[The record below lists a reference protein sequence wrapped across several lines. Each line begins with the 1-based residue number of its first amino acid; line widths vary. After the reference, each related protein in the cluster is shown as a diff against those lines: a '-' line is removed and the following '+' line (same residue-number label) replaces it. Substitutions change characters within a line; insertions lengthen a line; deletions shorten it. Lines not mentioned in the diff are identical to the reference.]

1 MFKLQSQGCNR
12 SNPWAALASQRHQVS
27 VYGIPRQIKLTDSFL
42 RNYIVSV
49 ETISSES
56 IASLE
61 NHLGYWLRRVSNRV
75 SGSFARSLEA
85 KETSVPEW
93 VVLRYLSERNET
105 TPGKLSKILT
115 MTRGGISKII
125 DKLEAKGW
133 IECRTDAEDTRVRQ
147 LSLTRS
153 GQRVLPSMAKIA
165 DQNDEKFFGCL
176 TSSEKDVFLRL
187 LRKLSDFH
195 RIENVPAE

>member
-1 MFKLQSQGCNR
+1 M
-12 SNPWAALASQRHQVS
+12 VS
-27 VYGIPRQIKLTDSFL
+27 EETILF
-42 RNYIVSV
+42 SV
-49 ETISSES
+49 ETIPSES

-61 NHLGYWLRRVSNRV
+61 KHLGYWLRRVSNRV

-85 KETSVPEW
+85 KKTSVPEW
-93 VVLRYLSERNET
+93 VVLRYLSERDET
-105 TPGKLSKILT
+105 TPGKLAKILM

-133 IECRTDAEDTRVRQ
+133 IVGRTDAVDTRVRQ

-153 GQRVLPSMAKIA
+153 GQRILPSMAKIA
-165 DQNDEKFFGCL
+165 DQNDDEFFGCL
-176 TSSEKDVFLRL
+176 TSSEKDVLLRL

-195 RIENVPAE
+195 RIENVPVE

>member
-1 MFKLQSQGCNR
+1 LLPSYYELREQKVAVHEEEREIF
-12 SNPWAALASQRHQVS
+12 
-27 VYGIPRQIKLTDSFL
+27 VYGISRLTKLTYSFL
-42 RNYIVSV
+42 GNYIVSV

-56 IASLE
+56 IASLD

-93 VVLRYLSERNET
+93 VVLRYLSERDEA
-105 TPGKLSKILT
+105 TPGKLSKIL
-115 MTRGGISKII
+115 MMSRGGISKII

-133 IECRTDAEDTRVRQ
+133 IECRTDAEDTRVRP

-195 RIENVPAE
+195 RIENVPVE